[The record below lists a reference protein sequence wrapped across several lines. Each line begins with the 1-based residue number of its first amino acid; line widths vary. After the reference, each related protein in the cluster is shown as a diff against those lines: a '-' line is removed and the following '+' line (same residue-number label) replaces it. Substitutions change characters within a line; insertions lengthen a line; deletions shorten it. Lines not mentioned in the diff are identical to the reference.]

1 MSLAPG
7 KPGLGTSLF
16 PSDEDEDEDLSYFD
30 ENGSCKHIKIPLR
43 AGFYTGQSSESRVE
57 CALKAWLVS

>member
-16 PSDEDEDEDLSYFD
+16 HTDENQDLPYFD
-30 ENGSCKHIKIPLR
+30 EVNLLAVVNISLW
-43 AGFYTGQSSESRVE
+43 AEFNTGQSSESRT
-57 CALKAWLVS
+57 